1 MKKKLADMI
10 ANTKNK
16 YEWKY
21 CSLGGITRVT
31 ITSGEDIAHLAE
43 LDQKMWSVLSCPV
56 KGLEL
61 DERTLDLIDYDRDG
75 NIIRFLIRRVGPG
88 TEKLSELKSSDTLNV
103 ILPLGNGFVFRNQ
116 SVQRPLLVGG
126 GVGIAPLL
134 FLGREMKAC
143 GIEPTFLF
151 GGREKCNL
159 LRMGEYSNLGRV
171 FATTEDGS
179 FGQKGFVTDHSLL
192 EEEQF
197 DYIFS
202 CGPTPMMKAVAG
214 FASEHGIGCQVSLE
228 HRMACGIGACLCCV
242 EETKSGNVCVCK
254 DGPVFTT
261 DKLLW

>member
-1 MKKKLADMI
+1 MKKYQLDLCVRDNIHI
-10 ANTKNK
+10 A
-16 YEWKY
+16 EDAFM
-21 CSLGGITRVT
+21 LEVT
-31 ITSGEDIAHLAE
+31 HSEPLPESEPGQFAE
-43 LDQKMWSVLSCPV
+43 LLV
-56 KGLEL
+56 KGSNKTFL
-61 DERTLDLIDYDRDG
+61 RRPISIHDYDRDG